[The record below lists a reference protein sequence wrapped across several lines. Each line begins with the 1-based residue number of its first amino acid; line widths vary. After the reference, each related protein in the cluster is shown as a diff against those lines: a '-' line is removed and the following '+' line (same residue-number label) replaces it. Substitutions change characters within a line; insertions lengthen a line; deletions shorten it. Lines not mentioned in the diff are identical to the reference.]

1 MLLATILLCFS
12 LSSLILFGYHIILKI
27 CSDRGGGG
35 VCKKSP
41 YEQALELLGKLPTI
55 YSSDYNDSFEDNS
68 VHIKPLKEHLPTII
82 AKTVRK
88 RSKLTQSH
96 GRNQSEERMVVRKT
110 KSHADLTAP
119 VHNVT
124 LKRRLSEM

>member
-1 MLLATILLCFS
+1 MLMATIILCFS

-27 CSDRGGGG
+27 CSDRSGG
-35 VCKKSP
+35 VCKNSP
-41 YEQALELLGKLPTI
+41 YKALDLLGKLPTI
-55 YSSDYNDSFEDNS
+55 YSSDFNEILENDP
-68 VHIKPLKEHLPTII
+68 VRIRPLTEHLPTII

-88 RSKLTQSH
+88 RSKSTQNH
-96 GRNQSEERMVVRKT
+96 GRHQSEERTVVRKT

-119 VHNVT
+119 AHNVT